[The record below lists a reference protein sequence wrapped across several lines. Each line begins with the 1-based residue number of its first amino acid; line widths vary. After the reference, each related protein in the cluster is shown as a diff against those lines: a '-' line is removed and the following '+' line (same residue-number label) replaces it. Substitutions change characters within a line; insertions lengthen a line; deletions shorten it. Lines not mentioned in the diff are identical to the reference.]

1 LKPQQ
6 IVVFKDAGAEA
17 EDVRRLVPRL
27 MINEANTAEFL
38 KIKIPTRT
46 SFPNRLCFYKRF
58 RLGSTMTST
67 ALNSLARASSAYLRS
82 AMHQPIQWH
91 EWGAEAFAVARREN
105 KPMLLD
111 IGAVWCH
118 WCHVMDRE
126 SYDDAEIAAIVN
138 QHFIAVKVDRDERP
152 DIDSRYQAAVQA
164 VSGQGGWPL
173 TAFLTP
179 DGKPFYGGTYFPPSD
194 GYGRPSFR
202 RVLLSIANAYAEKH
216 GDVVEQAKM
225 VESAIALSESFA
237 GRSGRVSAGV
247 IATIQE
253 SAFKMF
259 DPQHGGF
266 GQAPKFPHPSALDLL
281 IERYAKSPP
290 YRKERDRMGHP
301 DSSESP
307 DSSERNA
314 SLRNLITTTLE
325 HMARGGVYDQLAG
338 GFHRYS
344 VDERWVVPHF
354 EKMCYDNS
362 ELLKNYVHAYQ
373 ATGEEFFADVAR
385 DMIRWMDEW
394 LSDRQRGGFYAS
406 QDADISMDDDGDYFT
421 WTLDEARGVLTKEEA
436 EAAAL
441 HYDIN
446 EVGEMHHNP
455 AKNVLYVRAPV
466 EEIARRMNLAPERVR
481 ELLATAKKKMY
492 AARLQRPTPYV
503 DKTVYVGWNS
513 LCVSAYLEAAK
524 VLNLAEARRF
534 ALKSLDRVL
543 GEAWK
548 AGSEQKNLAGEAPSA
563 TRTLLHVVSY
573 SDPKAS
579 HREVPGLLDD
589 YAFTALACLDAYEAT
604 ADLSYFK
611 FARAI
616 ADAMIERFYDA
627 TSGGFFDSEPV
638 AEGTSL
644 GVLATRRKPLQDS
657 PTPAGNP
664 MAAIAL
670 MRLHHYTGDAAY
682 RDKAELTL
690 ETFAGVAEQF
700 GIFAA
705 TYGIAVVHLVESPLQ
720 VVVIAQDGDEDAAGE
735 LHAAAVA
742 AFAFNKSA
750 VRLAANQAAAENLPP
765 ALAATIPNLPDL
777 SRKPGSRK
785 SFAVLC
791 SGSACQ
797 PPVSDAADLRN
808 ALEAAL
814 HKN

>member
-1 LKPQQ
+1 
-6 IVVFKDAGAEA
+6 
-17 EDVRRLVPRL
+17 
-27 MINEANTAEFL
+27 
-38 KIKIPTRT
+38 
-46 SFPNRLCFYKRF
+46 
-58 RLGSTMTST
+58 
-67 ALNSLARASSAYLRS
+67 
-82 AMHQPIQWH
+82 MHQPIQWN
-91 EWGAEAFAVARREN
+91 EWGAEAFEAARREN

-126 SYDDAEIAAIVN
+126 SYDDPAIAAIVN
-138 QHFIAVKVDRDERP
+138 EHFIAVKVDRDERP

-202 RVLLSIANAYAEKH
+202 RVLLSIANAYKEKN
-216 GDVVEQAKM
+216 GDVVEQAQM
-225 VESAIALSESFA
+225 VESAIAQSESFA
-237 GRSGRVSAGV
+237 GKDGRVSAAV
-247 IATIQE
+247 IKAIET
-253 SAFKMF
+253 SAERMF
-259 DPQHGGF
+259 DPEHGGF

-281 IERYAKSPP
+281 IERYARSGGAALRGQPGAAVP
-290 YRKERDRMGHP
+290 TQASGADGALGH
-301 DSSESP
+301 
-307 DSSERNA
+307 
-314 SLRNLITTTLE
+314 LITTTLE

-373 ATGEEFFADVAR
+373 ATGDEFFASVAR
-385 DMIRWMDEW
+385 DIIRWMDEW
-394 LSDRQRGGFYAS
+394 LSDRERGGFYAS
-406 QDADISMDDDGDYFT
+406 QDADINMDDDGDYFT
-421 WTLDEARGVLTKEEA
+421 WTLDEARAVLTEEEA
-436 EAAAL
+436 QAAAL

-466 EEIARRMNLAPERVR
+466 EEIAARMKLGPERVR
-481 ELLATAKKKMY
+481 ELLASAKTKMY

-524 VLNLAEARRF
+524 VLGLDDARRF
-534 ALKSLDRVL
+534 ALRSLDRVL
-543 GEAWK
+543 AEVWQHSTGEQ
-548 AGSEQKNLAGEAPSA
+548 AGGGARSTTAGRP
-563 TRTLLHVVSY
+563 LHVVSY
-573 SDPKAS
+573 SDPAAS
-579 HREVPGLLDD
+579 HREVAGLLDD
-589 YAFTALACLDAYEAT
+589 YAFTVLACLDAYEAT

-616 ADAMIERFYDA
+616 TDAMIARFYDA
-627 TSGGFFDSEPV
+627 TGGGFFDSEPA
-638 AEGTSL
+638 AEGASL

-670 MRLHHYTGDAAY
+670 VRMHHYTGEASY
-682 RDKAELTL
+682 RDKAEQTL
-690 ETFAGVAEQF
+690 ETFAGAADQF

-705 TYGIAVVHLVESPLQ
+705 TYGIAVLHFLESPLQ
-720 VVVIAQDGDEDAAGE
+720 VVVIADEGDETGRN
-735 LHAAAVA
+735 LYQAAVGT
-742 AFAFNKSA
+742 FSFSKTTLH
-750 VRLAANQAAAENLPP
+750 LAANQAVAANLPP
-765 ALAATIPNLPDL
+765 TLAATIPNLPQL
-777 SRKPGSRK
+777 TGGK

-791 SGSACQ
+791 SGTSCQ
-797 PPVSDAADLRN
+797 APVYDAGELRG
-808 ALEAAL
+808 ALEVALAASR
-814 HKN
+814 

>member
-1 LKPQQ
+1 
-6 IVVFKDAGAEA
+6 
-17 EDVRRLVPRL
+17 
-27 MINEANTAEFL
+27 
-38 KIKIPTRT
+38 
-46 SFPNRLCFYKRF
+46 
-58 RLGSTMTST
+58 MTT
-67 ALNSLARASSAYLRS
+67 TTLNSLARASSAYLRS

-91 EWGAEAFAVARREN
+91 EWGADAFAAAQREN

-225 VESAIALSESFA
+225 VESAIAQSESFA

-247 IATIQE
+247 TAAIQE

-259 DPQHGGF
+259 DAQHGGF

-281 IERYAKSPP
+281 IERYA
-290 YRKERDRMGHP
+290 RGTAEGGGA
-301 DSSESP
+301 ESP
-307 DSSERNA
+307 D
-314 SLRNLITTTLE
+314 LRDVIVTTLE
-325 HMARGGVYDQLAG
+325 HMAKGGVYDQLAG

-373 ATGEEFFADVAR
+373 ATGEKFFADVAR
-385 DMIRWMDEW
+385 DIIRWMDEW

-406 QDADISMDDDGDYFT
+406 QDADISMEDDGDYFT
-421 WTLDEARGVLTKEEA
+421 WTLDEARAVLTKEEA
-436 EAAAL
+436 EVAAL

-446 EVGEMHHNP
+446 EVGEMHDNP
-455 AKNVLYVRAPV
+455 AKNVLYVRASV
-466 EEIARRMNLAPERVR
+466 EEIARRMNLELKRVT
-481 ELLATAKKKMY
+481 ELLASAKKKMY
-492 AARLQRPTPYV
+492 ATRLQRPTPYV

-513 LCVSAYLEAAK
+513 LCVSAYLEAAML
-524 VLNLAEARRF
+524 LNLADARRF

-543 GEAWK
+543 AEVWK
-548 AGSEQKNLAGEAPSA
+548 PESDKNEPAGESPAAP
-563 TRTLLHVVSY
+563 RGLLLHVVSY
-573 SDPKAS
+573 SDPAAA
-579 HREVPGLLDD
+579 HREVPGLLED

-604 ADLSYFK
+604 VDLSYFK

-616 ADAMIERFYDA
+616 TDAMIARFYDA
-627 TSGGFFDSEPV
+627 TSGGFFDSEPG
-638 AEGTSL
+638 AEGQSL

-670 MRLHHYTGDAAY
+670 ARMHHYTGDAGY
-682 RDKAELTL
+682 QDKAELTL
-690 ETFAGVAEQF
+690 ETFAGAAEQF

-705 TYGIAVVHLVESPLQ
+705 TYGIAVVYLLESPVQ
-720 VVVIAQDGDEDAAGE
+720 VVVIAEDGDEDAAGA
-735 LHAAAVA
+735 LYAAAVA
-742 AFAFNKSA
+742 RFAFNKSTL
-750 VRLAANQAAAENLPP
+750 RLAASQVVAENLPP
-765 ALAATIPNLPDL
+765 ALAATIPNLPEL
-777 SRKPGSRK
+777 GSRK
-785 SFAVLC
+785 SLAVLC

-797 PPVSDAADLRN
+797 PPFR
-808 ALEAAL
+808 E
-814 HKN
+814 